1 MARTMYNGQLLT
13 NGINDNTAS
22 ATTTYSSQKVDNINT
37 TLNNRIDT
45 VEAELTKSIDGTYNA
60 VEGQLTLTW
69 TDGNLVVADHLA
81 DGYITFHY

>member
-1 MARTMYNGQLLT
+1 MARTLYNGQLLT

-37 TLNNRIDT
+37 TLNNRIDN

-69 TDGNLVVADHLA
+69 TDGNLVIADHLT
-81 DGYITFHY
+81 DGYISFQY